1 VLLLRAV
8 ACRRAAVMDLL
19 DDHCARENRR
29 RRGRAAAYDFLYLP
43 MDFR

>member
-1 VLLLRAV
+1 
-8 ACRRAAVMDLL
+8 MMELL

-29 RRGRAAAYDFLYLP
+29 RCRRAAAYDFLYVP